1 MSGII
6 IKTPEQIEGIRKAS
20 KLTAMTLDM
29 IGKYVKPGVSTLELD
44 NIMNTFIL
52 QNGGKS
58 ACMDYLGNNK
68 WSKTSPAAYKR
79 CTCISVNDVICHGIP
94 SANTILKEGDIVNID
109 VTTIVDG
116 YFGDSSRMYA
126 VGEISDKARAIMQ
139 DAKNALEVGISQVFP
154 DNQFGNIGFHIADYA
169 EKKGYSVVREYGGH
183 GVGVAFH
190 EEPFVYHK
198 AAKKTGPKM
207 KPGMVFTIEP
217 MINAGKYATKI
228 DKDNW
233 TVRTKDGSLSAQW
246 EHTILVTEDGYE
258 ILTKSLL
265 EE

>member
-1 MSGII
+1 MTGII

-20 KLTAMTLDM
+20 RLTAQTLDM
-29 IGKYVKPGVSTLELD
+29 IGKYIKPGVSTLELD

-52 QNGGKS
+52 SNGGKS
-58 ACMDYLGNNK
+58 ACINYLGNNK
-68 WSKTSPAAYKR
+68 WANHPSAYKR
-79 CTCISVNDVICHGIP
+79 CTCISLNDVICHGVP
-94 SANTILKEGDIVNID
+94 SADVILKEGDILNID
-109 VTTIVDG
+109 VTTLVDG
-116 YFGDSSRMYA
+116 YFGDASRMYT
-126 VGEISDKARAIMQ
+126 VGQVSEKAQ
-139 DAKNALEVGISQVFP
+139 QLVDDAKFAMEVGISQVFP
-154 DNQFGNIGFHIADYA
+154 GNQFGNIGFHIADFA

-198 AAKKTGPKM
+198 AAKNTGPKM

-217 MINAGKYATKI
+217 MINIGKYASKI
-228 DKDNW
+228 DKDQW

-246 EHTILVTEDGYE
+246 EHTILVTDDGYE